1 MGPGKSP
8 KRTFYSVHGLPESP
22 HQLSTGLKVMF
33 MGILGKEGW
42 FQVQI
47 NDETFIKVKL
57 ASLFQD
63 FSESLI

>member
-1 MGPGKSP
+1 
-8 KRTFYSVHGLPESP
+8 
-22 HQLSTGLKVMF
+22 MF

>member
-8 KRTFYSVHGLPESP
+8 KRIFYSVRGLPESP
-22 HQLSTGLKVMF
+22 HQLSIGLKVML
-33 MGILGKEGW
+33 MGILGKGGW

-47 NDETFIKVKL
+47 NEETFIKVNL
-57 ASLFQD
+57 TSLFQD